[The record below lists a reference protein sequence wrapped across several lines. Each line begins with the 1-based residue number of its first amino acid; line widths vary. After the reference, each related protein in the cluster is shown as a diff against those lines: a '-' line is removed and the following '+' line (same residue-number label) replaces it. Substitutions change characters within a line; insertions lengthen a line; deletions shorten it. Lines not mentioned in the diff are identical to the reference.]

1 MDNLIV
7 LCLIF
12 IISLGT
18 LVKASDF
25 FTESAEKIGLFIGLK
40 PFIVGVTIVAIGTS
54 LPELISSIISIFQ
67 NSSEI
72 VIANVAGSNIA
83 NIFLIIGTAA
93 IVSAEAME
101 ITYNLVSVDL
111 PLFVGSS
118 FLLALAVWDN
128 NFSTGEALL
137 FVLAYLMYLFYTLK
151 DSDQNSAEGN
161 NQDPDNAQNSLSENN
176 DNQDRDDEQIKIE
189 KTPSFLIQQIIIAIA
204 SSIFIYFGANY
215 TIESL
220 IKISETVNIGK
231 EIIAVSAVAVG
242 TSLPEFIVSVNAALK
257 GKAELAVGNVL
268 GSNIFNTF
276 IVMGIPRLI
285 GKLTIPD
292 TVVLSAIPVL
302 IAGTL
307 LLFFA
312 TQDNKLT
319 KWEGW
324 LFFIF
329 YAWFIG
335 NTFNLL

>member
-12 IISLGT
+12 VISLAT

-25 FTESAEKIGLFIGLK
+25 FTEAAEKIGLFIGLK

-151 DSDQNSAEGN
+151 DSDQNSVQKNKQDEDN
-161 NQDPDNAQNSLSENN
+161 NQNSLEENN
-176 DNQDRDDEQIKIE
+176 EQITIE
-189 KTPSFLIQQIIIAIA
+189 KTPSFLIQQIIIVTI
-204 SSIFIYFGANY
+204 SSVFIYLGANY
-215 TIESL
+215 TIDSL

-302 IAGTL
+302 LAGTL

-335 NTFNLL
+335 NTFNIL